1 MRRRLLRAC
10 LLLLTC
16 SALLANPPLAG
27 QSQETQDQEAQDQEA
42 QNLGPE
48 TNLPLPRFVALK
60 DNEARMRSQPSV
72 NHSIEFVYKRA
83 GLPLMVLEER
93 GNWRRVRDHEG
104 IEGWMYVKLLVNER
118 TFRVMAPVS
127 KLYLR
132 AQETSPVRAELA
144 QGVIGDIKRCRRDGW
159 CRLTVE
165 RVIGWGRAEDL
176 WGVFPEEEF

>member
-1 MRRRLLRAC
+1 MHRRLLRAC

-16 SALLANPPLAG
+16 SALLANLPLAG
-27 QSQETQDQEAQDQEA
+27 QDQEAQDQEAQNQEA

-72 NHSIEFVYKRA
+72 KHSIEFVYKRA

-159 CRLTVE
+159 CRLVVE
-165 RVIGWGRAEDL
+165 RVAGWGRAEDL
-176 WGVFPEEEF
+176 WGVFPGEEF